1 MKRGIV
7 FAATGE
13 PGSIHITMAQKAAIH
28 VKQVMPQI
36 DIHLF
41 TNQTIEHPAIDK
53 VIPLNDG
60 AAFRPKLEAM
70 SASEFDQ
77 TIYLDNDIAVL
88 ADISM
93 LFEVLDRFDYAIAG
107 NERTLAAETASGAA
121 YPVLLEKNSGVLAFR
136 KSESMIDFLDTW
148 RDRYVRSGDTNDQFH
163 MMQTM
168 FEKPNV
174 AWLHLPRIFNTICS
188 VRSKENRLTFQLPK
202 RNEPM
207 IRVLHLCGIKKLGGT
222 TLRELKDVSRGF
234 HYEKHLSSELR
245 RSFRKRMKKV
255 GWEDQIEPELGLFKA
270 LASKLGLKL

>member
-7 FAATGE
+7 FAATGG
-13 PGSIHITMAQKAAIH
+13 PGSIHIAMAQKAAIH

-53 VIPLNDG
+53 VIPLRDG
-60 AAFRPKLEAM
+60 TVLRPKLEAM
-70 SASEFDQ
+70 IASEFDQ

-107 NERTLAAETASGAA
+107 SERPL
-121 YPVLLEKNSGVLAFR
+121 PVESKRGTSNLFLFEKNSGVFAYR
-136 KSESMIDFLDTW
+136 KTDKMMGFLSTW
-148 RDRYVRSGDTNDQFH
+148 HEKFLRSGDKTDQIH
-163 MMQTM
+163 LIQTM
-168 FEKPNV
+168 YENPDLS
-174 AWLHLPRIFNTICS
+174 WLHLHRVFNTICS
-188 VRSKENRLTFQLPK
+188 RTTSPNGLHFQLTHK
-202 RNEPM
+202 SEPM
-207 IRVLHLCGIKKLGGT
+207 IRVLHLCAIKKLGNPT
-222 TLRELKDVSRGF
+222 QQELKDVSCGF
-234 HYEKHLSSELR
+234 QYEKYLSKELR
-245 RSFRKRMKKV
+245 ANFRKRMRKA